1 MYKQINVSIKKK
13 LSKCTTGF
21 KKLHE
26 TQHSMVTMLEKWR
39 KVIDK
44 TEYIHLSA
52 PYLFMKAFDTINHH
66 ILLAK
71 LHAYGFSKNALNLIS
86 SYLTNRKQGVQNNSN
101 FSTAKT
107 IISGILQRS
116 IDGHLLSKLF
126 INDLALYLT
135 ETMLSNYDDDN
146 NLLNIGKDINEVKDT
161 LAKDFRIVTNWFYEN
176 FMILNIATGNNIV
189 WKYGP

>member
-1 MYKQINVSIKKK
+1 MENK

-21 KKLHE
+21 RKFHG
-26 TQHSMVTMLEKWR
+26 TQHSMVTMLEKWK

-52 PYLFMKAFDTINHH
+52 PYLFMNAFDTINHH
-66 ILLAK
+66 ILLVR
-71 LHAYGFSKNALNLIS
+71 LHAYGFSKNALNLMS
-86 SYLTNRKQGVQNNSN
+86 SYLTNRKRGAQNNSN

-107 IISGILQRS
+107 IISRILQRS
-116 IDGHLLSKLF
+116 IDGPLLFKLF

-146 NLLNIGKDINEVKDT
+146 NLFSIGKDINEVKDT

-176 FMILNIATGNNIV
+176 FMVLNIVTRNKKIGS

>member
-1 MYKQINVSIKKK
+1 MENK
-13 LSKCTTGF
+13 LSKCTTCF
-21 KKLHE
+21 KKFHG
-26 TQHSMVTMLEKWR
+26 TQHSTVTMLEKWK

-44 TEYIHLSA
+44 TKYIHLSA
-52 PYLFMKAFDTINHH
+52 PYLFKKAFDTINHH
-66 ILLAK
+66 ILLER
-71 LHAYGFSKNALNLIS
+71 LHAYGFSKNALNLVS
-86 SYLTNRKQGVQNNSN
+86 SYLTNRKWGVQNNSN